1 MVEHIR
7 AKDQELVSILKNG
20 LKEHTQCPISEDA
33 IKVALGKVIH
43 HIRQTSRRV
52 ENIVWIN
59 KEYMWDRT
67 NESLYYNSQEIHLTK
82 RERELISLLATDT
95 KKTFPYDEIFYH
107 IWGDYETSRQDS
119 LKTLVKQLRKKLPR
133 NMIKNVF
140 GYGYKLI

>member
-7 AKDQELVSILKNG
+7 AKDQGLVSILKNG

-67 NESLYYNSQEIHLTK
+67 NESLYYNSREIHLTK
-82 RERELISLLATDT
+82 KERELISLLATDT
-95 KKTFPYDEIFYH
+95 KKTLIDIVITYKDIT
-107 IWGDYETSRQDS
+107 DYW
-119 LKTLVKQLRKKLPR
+119 KQ
-133 NMIKNVF
+133 KN
-140 GYGYKLI
+140 